1 MLKKAYSKL
10 SEKTGKTYLDR
21 TDISED
27 SASGIYQGGGIS
39 ESEKS
44 GALKSAASD
53 TAASAAVLM
62 NRKLT
67 PDETASAAKS
77 FADSYNSAV
86 SANENVSSGT
96 AAKVSGDSL
105 ISLTA
110 SFESTLSK
118 AGITVNEDNTL
129 SVDEAA
135 VKENHKQLK
144 DMFKGN
150 YSYGARVLKKCSEIQ
165 NNAQLT
171 GLSAAGIYNRFGV
184 FGSSSN

>member
-1 MLKKAYSKL
+1 
-10 SEKTGKTYLDR
+10 
-21 TDISED
+21 
-27 SASGIYQGGGIS
+27 S

-44 GALKSAASD
+44 EALKSAASD

-62 NRKLT
+62 NSKLT

-110 SFESTLSK
+110 SFESALSK

-129 SVDEAA
+129 SVDESA
-135 VKENHKQLK
+135 VKENHKLLK